1 MSSSKE
7 NRKNENRISIDAEK
21 TIKII
26 VESSAITTA
35 FFGMLLKF
43 ISMGR
48 NWHYQ
53 FDFDTF
59 LLDIS
64 NNNLFLL
71 LYFVI
76 CSIGGSLIL
85 LLCYKFFSLFE
96 KIKKKPTLNENLSI
110 IVAMILTI
118 IISCF
123 VGKVFNSNVV
133 LWCTFIL
140 SVFNEIISFLF
151 IPLIGKT
158 QKSSQVVAF
167 AVIVLLIISLAFSG
181 YLFHKEYSDAKEE
194 KTFNIVQIN
203 DNYYA
208 IINENSQEYSMYQ
221 CVFNNDEIIIYDNK
235 NMVIEKNNVVYNTYY
250 FDKVTFQGIYYKYN
264 SEKTTYTEITELH
277 QLDE

>member
-7 NRKNENRISIDAEK
+7 NKKIENRISIDAEK

-59 LLDIS
+59 SLDIS

-96 KIKKKPTLNENLSI
+96 KMKKKPALNEISSI
-110 IVAMILTI
+110 IAAMILTI

-123 VGKVFNSNVV
+123 VGKVFNSKVV

-151 IPLIGKT
+151 IPLIGKA
-158 QKSSQVVAF
+158 QKSSQVVVF

>member
-21 TIKII
+21 TIKTI
-26 VESSAITTA
+26 VETSAITTA

-59 LLDIS
+59 PLDIS

-85 LLCYKFFSLFE
+85 LFCYKFFSLFE
-96 KIKKKPTLNENLSI
+96 KFKKKPTLNEISSI
-110 IVAMILTI
+110 IAAMILAFL
-118 IISCF
+118 ISCV
-123 VGKVFNSNVV
+123 VGKVFNSKVV
-133 LWCTFIL
+133 MWCTFIL
-140 SVFNEIISFLF
+140 SAFNETISFLF

-158 QKSSQVVAF
+158 QKSSQVVTF

-203 DNYYA
+203 DNYYV

-221 CVFNNDEIIIYDNK
+221 CVLNNDEIIIYDNK
-235 NMVIEKNNVVYNTYY
+235 NIVIEKNNVVYNTYY

-264 SEKTTYTEITELH
+264 SKKTNYSEITELH

>member
-26 VESSAITTA
+26 VETSAITTA

-59 LLDIS
+59 SLDIS

-76 CSIGGSLIL
+76 CSIGGILIL

-96 KIKKKPTLNENLSI
+96 KMKKKPTLNEISSI
-110 IVAMILTI
+110 IAAMILTL
-118 IISCF
+118 IISCV
-123 VGKVFNSNVV
+123 VGKVFNSKVV
-133 LWCTFIL
+133 MWCTFIL
-140 SVFNEIISFLF
+140 SAFNETISFLF

-158 QKSSQVVAF
+158 QKSSQVVTF

-221 CVFNNDEIIIYDNK
+221 CVLNNDEIIIYDNK

>member
-7 NRKNENRISIDAEK
+7 NRKIENRISIDAEK

-59 LLDIS
+59 PLDIS

-96 KIKKKPTLNENLSI
+96 KFKKKPMLNEISSI
-110 IVAMILTI
+110 IAAMILAFL
-118 IISCF
+118 ISCV
-123 VGKVFNSNVV
+123 VGKVFNSKVV
-133 LWCTFIL
+133 MWCTFVL

-151 IPLIGKT
+151 IPLIGKA

-221 CVFNNDEIIIYDNK
+221 CVFNNDDFDN
-235 NMVIEKNNVVYNTYY
+235 
-250 FDKVTFQGIYYKYN
+250 VTFQGIYYKYN
-264 SEKTTYTEITELH
+264 PEKTTYTEITELH

>member
-26 VESSAITTA
+26 VDSRAITTA

-43 ISMGR
+43 ISVGR

-59 LLDIS
+59 SLDIS

-110 IVAMILTI
+110 IAAMILTI

-264 SEKTTYTEITELH
+264 SERTTYTEITELH

>member
-26 VESSAITTA
+26 VETSAITTA

-59 LLDIS
+59 PLDIS

-85 LLCYKFFSLFE
+85 LFCYKFFHYSKNSRKSLR
-96 KIKKKPTLNENLSI
+96 L
-110 IVAMILTI
+110 M
-118 IISCF
+118 
-123 VGKVFNSNVV
+123 
-133 LWCTFIL
+133 
-140 SVFNEIISFLF
+140 
-151 IPLIGKT
+151 
-158 QKSSQVVAF
+158 KS
-167 AVIVLLIISLAFSG
+167 LL
-181 YLFHKEYSDAKEE
+181 
-194 KTFNIVQIN
+194 
-203 DNYYA
+203 
-208 IINENSQEYSMYQ
+208 
-221 CVFNNDEIIIYDNK
+221 
-235 NMVIEKNNVVYNTYY
+235 
-250 FDKVTFQGIYYKYN
+250 
-264 SEKTTYTEITELH
+264 
-277 QLDE
+277 

>member
-26 VESSAITTA
+26 VETSAITTA

-59 LLDIS
+59 SLDIS

-76 CSIGGSLIL
+76 CSIGGILIL

-96 KIKKKPTLNENLSI
+96 KMKKKPTLNEISSI
-110 IVAMILTI
+110 IAAMILTL
-118 IISCF
+118 IISCV
-123 VGKVFNSNVV
+123 VGKVFNSKVV
-133 LWCTFIL
+133 MWCTFIL
-140 SVFNEIISFLF
+140 SAFNETISFLF

-158 QKSSQVVAF
+158 QKSSQVVTF

-221 CVFNNDEIIIYDNK
+221 
-235 NMVIEKNNVVYNTYY
+235 
-250 FDKVTFQGIYYKYN
+250 
-264 SEKTTYTEITELH
+264 
-277 QLDE
+277 

>member
-7 NRKNENRISIDAEK
+7 NRKIENRISIDAEK

-59 LLDIS
+59 PLDIS

-85 LLCYKFFSLFE
+85 LFCYKFFSLFE
-96 KIKKKPTLNENLSI
+96 KFKKKPMLNEISSI
-110 IVAMILTI
+110 IAAMILAFL
-118 IISCF
+118 ISCV
-123 VGKVFNSNVV
+123 VGKVFNSKVV
-133 LWCTFIL
+133 MWCTFIL
-140 SVFNEIISFLF
+140 SAFNETISFLF

-158 QKSSQVVAF
+158 QKSSQIVAF

-181 YLFHKEYSDAKEE
+181 YLFHKEYYDAKEE

-221 CVFNNDEIIIYDNK
+221 CVLNNDEIIIYDNK

-264 SEKTTYTEITELH
+264 PEKTTYTEITELH
-277 QLDE
+277 HLDE

>member
-7 NRKNENRISIDAEK
+7 NRKIENRISIDAEK

-26 VESSAITTA
+26 VETSAITTA
-35 FFGMLLKF
+35 FFGVLLKF

-59 LLDIS
+59 SLDIS

-96 KIKKKPTLNENLSI
+96 KMKKKPTLNEISSI
-110 IVAMILTI
+110 IAAMILTF
-118 IISCF
+118 IISCV
-123 VGKVFNSNVV
+123 VGKVFNSKVV
-133 LWCTFIL
+133 MWCTFIL

-151 IPLIGKT
+151 IPLIGKA
-158 QKSSQVVAF
+158 QKSSQVVAL
-167 AVIVLLIISLAFSG
+167 AVIVLLIISLVFSG
-181 YLFHKEYSDAKEE
+181 YLFHKEYYDAKEE

-221 CVFNNDEIIIYDNK
+221 CVLNNDEIIIYDNK
-235 NMVIEKNNVVYNTYY
+235 NMVIEKNNVVYDTYY

>member
-1 MSSSKE
+1 MNSSKE
-7 NRKNENRISIDAEK
+7 NRKIENRISIDAEK

-59 LLDIS
+59 SLDIS

-85 LLCYKFFSLFE
+85 LLCYKL
-96 KIKKKPTLNENLSI
+96 IKKKPTLNENLSI
-110 IVAMILTI
+110 IAAMILTI

-133 LWCTFIL
+133 LLCTFIL

>member
-59 LLDIS
+59 SLDIS

-110 IVAMILTI
+110 IAAMILTI

-194 KTFNIVQIN
+194 KKFNIVQIN

>member
-1 MSSSKE
+1 MNSSKE
-7 NRKNENRISIDAEK
+7 NRKIENRISIDAEK

-48 NWHYQ
+48 NRHYQ

-59 LLDIS
+59 SLDIS

-96 KIKKKPTLNENLSI
+96 KIKKKPTLNEILSI
-110 IVAMILTI
+110 IAAMILTF

-123 VGKVFNSNVV
+123 VSKVFNSNVV
-133 LWCTFIL
+133 LWCTFVL

-151 IPLIGKT
+151 IPLIGKA

>member
-7 NRKNENRISIDAEK
+7 NRKIENRISIDAEK

-43 ISMGR
+43 ISTGR

-59 LLDIS
+59 SLDIS

-85 LLCYKFFSLFE
+85 LFCYKFFSLFE
-96 KIKKKPTLNENLSI
+96 KFKKKPTLNEISSI
-110 IVAMILTI
+110 IAAMILAFL
-118 IISCF
+118 ISCV
-123 VGKVFNSNVV
+123 VGKVFNSKVV
-133 LWCTFIL
+133 MWCTFIL
-140 SVFNEIISFLF
+140 SAFNETISFLF

-158 QKSSQVVAF
+158 QKSSQVVTF

-203 DNYYA
+203 DNYYV

-221 CVFNNDEIIIYDNK
+221 CVLNNDEIIIYDNK
-235 NMVIEKNNVVYNTYY
+235 NIVIEKNNVVYNTYY

-264 SEKTTYTEITELH
+264 SKKTNYSEITELH

>member
-59 LLDIS
+59 SLDIS

-110 IVAMILTI
+110 IAAMILTI

-221 CVFNNDEIIIYDNK
+221 CVFNNDEIIIYGNK

-250 FDKVTFQGIYYKYN
+250 FDKVTFQGIYHKYN

>member
-7 NRKNENRISIDAEK
+7 NRKIENRISIDAEK

-59 LLDIS
+59 PLDIS

-85 LLCYKFFSLFE
+85 LFCYKFFSLFE
-96 KIKKKPTLNENLSI
+96 KFKKKPMLNEISSI
-110 IVAMILTI
+110 IAAMILAFL
-118 IISCF
+118 ISCV
-123 VGKVFNSNVV
+123 VGKVFNSKVV
-133 LWCTFIL
+133 IWCTFIL
-140 SVFNEIISFLF
+140 SAFNETISFLF

-158 QKSSQVVAF
+158 QKSSQIVAF

-181 YLFHKEYSDAKEE
+181 YLFHKEYYDAKEE

-221 CVFNNDEIIIYDNK
+221 CVLNNDEIIIYDNK

-264 SEKTTYTEITELH
+264 PEKPTYTEITELH

>member
-7 NRKNENRISIDAEK
+7 NRKIENRISIDAEK

-35 FFGMLLKF
+35 LFGMLLKF

-59 LLDIS
+59 SLDIS

-85 LLCYKFFSLFE
+85 LFCYKFFSLFE
-96 KIKKKPTLNENLSI
+96 KFKKKPMLNEISSI
-110 IVAMILTI
+110 IAAMILAFL
-118 IISCF
+118 ISCV
-123 VGKVFNSNVV
+123 VGKVFNSKVV
-133 LWCTFIL
+133 MWCTFIL
-140 SVFNEIISFLF
+140 SAFNETISFLF

-158 QKSSQVVAF
+158 QKSSQIVAF

-181 YLFHKEYSDAKEE
+181 YLFHKEYYDAKEE

-221 CVFNNDEIIIYDNK
+221 CVLNNDEIIIYDNK

-264 SEKTTYTEITELH
+264 PEKTTYTEITELH

>member
-26 VESSAITTA
+26 VETSAITTA

-59 LLDIS
+59 PLDIS

-85 LLCYKFFSLFE
+85 LFCYKFFSLFE
-96 KIKKKPTLNENLSI
+96 KFKKKPTLNEISSI
-110 IVAMILTI
+110 IAAMILAFF
-118 IISCF
+118 ISCV
-123 VGKVFNSNVV
+123 VGKVFNSKVV
-133 LWCTFIL
+133 MWCTFIL
-140 SVFNEIISFLF
+140 SAFNETISFLF

-158 QKSSQVVAF
+158 QKSSQVVTF

-203 DNYYA
+203 DNYYV

-221 CVFNNDEIIIYDNK
+221 CVLNNDEIIIYDNK
-235 NMVIEKNNVVYNTYY
+235 NIVIEKNNVVYNTYY

-264 SEKTTYTEITELH
+264 SKKTNYSEITELH

>member
-7 NRKNENRISIDAEK
+7 NRKIENRISIDAEK

-59 LLDIS
+59 SLDIS

-85 LLCYKFFSLFE
+85 LFCYKFFSLFE
-96 KIKKKPTLNENLSI
+96 KFKKKPMLNEISSI
-110 IVAMILTI
+110 IAAMILAFL
-118 IISCF
+118 ISCV
-123 VGKVFNSNVV
+123 VGKVFNSKVV
-133 LWCTFIL
+133 MWCTFIL
-140 SVFNEIISFLF
+140 SAFNETISFLF

-158 QKSSQVVAF
+158 QKSSQIVAF

-181 YLFHKEYSDAKEE
+181 YLFHKEYYDAKEE

-221 CVFNNDEIIIYDNK
+221 CVLNNDEIIIYDNK

-264 SEKTTYTEITELH
+264 PEKTTYTEITELH

>member
-7 NRKNENRISIDAEK
+7 NRKTENRISIDAEK

-59 LLDIS
+59 SLDIS

-96 KIKKKPTLNENLSI
+96 KIKKKPTLNKNLSI
-110 IVAMILTI
+110 IAAMILTI

-133 LWCTFIL
+133 LGCTFIL
-140 SVFNEIISFLF
+140 SVFNELISFLF
-151 IPLIGKT
+151 IPLIGKA
-158 QKSSQVVAF
+158 QKSSQIVAF

-181 YLFHKEYSDAKEE
+181 YLFHKEYYDAKEE

-221 CVFNNDEIIIYDNK
+221 CVLNNDEIIIYDNK
-235 NMVIEKNNVVYNTYY
+235 NMVIEKNNVVYNTYDC
-250 FDKVTFQGIYYKYN
+250 FLLGT
-264 SEKTTYTEITELH
+264 L
-277 QLDE
+277 